1 MKKPWDSF
9 TSGHIFFCK
18 SKKNDNFVTSLDS
31 PDSESA
37 KDGVL

>member
-1 MKKPWDSF
+1 MVSVYIR
-9 TSGHIFFCK
+9 SYFFCK

>member
-1 MKKPWDSF
+1 MKKPSNPF

-31 PDSESA
+31 PDSDFEEE
-37 KDGVL
+37 GVF